1 MFSMTLSLIRYQRR
15 QEQDKCYDVKLF
27 CCQAYHLSEDFKSNM
42 SQKHDFETNE
52 EEVELAADV
61 NQTLVE
67 EGKGRT
73 GDEIQSVE

>member
-1 MFSMTLSLIRYQRR
+1 
-15 QEQDKCYDVKLF
+15 
-27 CCQAYHLSEDFKSNM
+27 M